1 MFIYTIVNIG
11 SEKLLKEEVSIKYPQ
26 LKFAYSRPG
35 FITFKDTNETFDINT
50 KLDLIF
56 ARTYGLCIG
65 KFTKENALIE
75 MENYKNTKIHKFSFI
90 NENVSGEKAKINETI
105 LDFIELKEDEIWL
118 GIKKIKNSSW
128 KFPFG
133 NPNIILPEESP
144 SRAYLK
150 ISEAFSLVDFELK
163 GQTVLELGSAPGG
176 ASYSMIQKGLKVY
189 GVDNAEMA
197 DIVTSNSLFHHLKAP
212 MQKIRDENI
221 PRPCEILVSDVNVM
235 PSLILAQLKR
245 FMSLRPGIKHVFYTL
260 KIGDK
265 ISIKEVL
272 SHVNTFKK
280 FGFKEI
286 IATQLPSNKSE
297 ILLYG
302 KK

>member
-1 MFIYTIVNIG
+1 MTAPKQEAKKVIDSLPEDTSYDEI
-11 SEKLLKEEVSIKYPQ
+11 LKE
-26 LKFAYSRPG
+26 LA
-35 FITFKDTNETFDINT
+35 FD
-50 KLDLIF
+50 
-56 ARTYGLCIG
+56 R
-65 KFTKENALIE
+65 
-75 MENYKNTKIHKFSFI
+75 
-90 NENVSGEKAKINETI
+90 
-105 LDFIELKEDEIWL
+105 
-118 GIKKIKNSSW
+118 
-128 KFPFG
+128 
-133 NPNIILPEESP
+133 
-144 SRAYLK
+144 
-150 ISEAFSLVDFELK
+150 
-163 GQTVLELGSAPGG
+163 
-176 ASYSMIQKGLKVY
+176 MIQKGLKVY

-221 PRPCEILVSDVNVM
+221 PRPCEVLVSDVNVM

>member
-11 SEKLLKEEVSIKYPQ
+11 SEKLLKEEVSIKYPH

-35 FITFKDTNETFDINT
+35 FITFKDTNENFDINT

-75 MENYKNTKIHKFSFI
+75 IENYKNTKIHKFSYI
-90 NENVSGEKAKINETI
+90 NENTSGEKAKINETI

-118 GIKKIKNSSW
+118 GIKKIKNNSW

-197 DIVTSNSLFHHLKAP
+197 DIFTSNSLFHHLKAP

-221 PRPCEILVSDVNVM
+221 PRPCEVLVSDVNVM

-260 KIGDK
+260 EIGDK

-272 SHVNTFKK
+272 NHVNTFKK